1 MSLALFGTILL
12 LVLIA
17 FCWGH
22 SRTIAAAVVAVL
34 LGVTIASSSSP
45 LADMS
50 DGLIDGL
57 RGGLTSMTGGGGR

>member
-34 LGVTIASSSSP
+34 LGMTIATASSP
-45 LADMS
+45 LAGMS
-50 DGLIDGL
+50 RGLVG
-57 RGGLTSMTGGGGR
+57 GVSSGLTYLTGGGR

>member
-1 MSLALFGTILL
+1 MTLALFGTILA

-34 LGVTIASSSSP
+34 LGMTIASASP
-45 LADMS
+45 ATADMAQNVVT
-50 DGLIDGL
+50 GLSSGL
-57 RGGLTSMTGGGGR
+57 AYLAGSAR

>member
-12 LVLIA
+12 LILIA

-34 LGVTIASSSSP
+34 LGLTIASASP
-45 LADMS
+45 AMAAMARNLS
-50 DGLIDGL
+50 TGLGSGL
-57 RGGLTSMTGGGGR
+57 VYLTGGTR

>member
-12 LVLIA
+12 LILIG

-34 LGVTIASSSSP
+34 LGMTIASASPATAGMAQDLVSGISSG
-45 LADMS
+45 LAY
-50 DGLIDGL
+50 LA
-57 RGGLTSMTGGGGR
+57 GGAR

>member
-12 LVLIA
+12 LILIA

-34 LGVTIASSSSP
+34 LGMTIASASP
-45 LADMS
+45 ATADMAQNVVT
-50 DGLIDGL
+50 GLSSGL
-57 RGGLTSMTGGGGR
+57 AYLAGSAR

>member
-12 LVLIA
+12 LILIG

-34 LGVTIASSSSP
+34 LGMTIATSTPMAGVSRQLVGGIGNG
-45 LADMS
+45 LAY
-50 DGLIDGL
+50 
-57 RGGLTSMTGGGGR
+57 LTGTGRR